1 MTSTRSLARPLLS
14 AVFVS
19 GGIDT
24 LRNPG
29 PRVDIAAPV
38 VPGIANTLG
47 LPADVDLLVKVNA
60 AAQVTAGVLLGL
72 GKAPRLAALALIGS
86 AIPTT
91 YAGHRFWEMEDR
103 QTRTQQRIHFLKNL
117 GLIGGLTLA
126 AVDTGG
132 APSVSWRVRRR
143 ATQVRRV
150 AGGGAGSAA
159 AGGRTAMATGWNAMA
174 NGRSAMAGGARRG
187 RSTLSQ
193 AVHTA
198 SEHLP
203 VG

>member
-19 GGIDT
+19 GGFDT
-24 LRNPG
+24 LRHPQ
-29 PRVDIAAPV
+29 PRVEIAAPV
-38 VPGIANTLG
+38 APGVANTLG
-47 LPADVDLLVKVNA
+47 LPADPDLLVKVNA

-72 GKAPRLAALALIGS
+72 GKAPRLAALALICS

-91 YAGHRFWEMEDR
+91 CAGHRFWELQDK
-103 QTRTQQRIHFLKNL
+103 QTRTQQRIQFLKNL

-132 APSVSWRVRRR
+132 APSVSWRVGRR
-143 ATQVRRV
+143 ARQVRAV
-150 AGGGAGSAA
+150 AGSGS
-159 AGGRTAMATGWNAMA
+159 GRGVASSRSAMTH
-174 NGRSAMAGGARRG
+174 GRSAMANGARRG
-187 RSTLSQ
+187 RSTFSQ

-198 SEHLP
+198 LEHLP

>member
-24 LRNPG
+24 LCNPK

-47 LPADVDLLVKVNA
+47 LPADPDLLVKINA

-91 YAGHRFWEMEDR
+91 YAGHRFWEMQDKQIR
-103 QTRTQQRIHFLKNL
+103 AQQRIHFLKNL

-126 AVDTGG
+126 AVDTEG

-143 ATQVRRV
+143 AKQVRAV
-150 AGGGAGSAA
+150 AGGGASSAVA
-159 AGGRTAMATGWNAMA
+159 SRRSALA
-174 NGRSAMAGGARRG
+174 NGRSAMANGARRG
-187 RSTLSQ
+187 RSTVSQ
-193 AVHTA
+193 AVRTA